1 MNKGVS
7 IPVLMDMGMPVMVLM
22 RMRMV
27 MLMPIL
33 LQMHIKII
41 RIQSTYIFPPKVQM
55 ISAYPQA
62 FKGMFQHMPV
72 RSQVQ
77 KRTNGHIPADSRIT
91 FQIQYFS
98 HFILPPICLFEWPDI
113 RPRIRCQ
120 YSPLKSRWHRNSA
133 WSKEQTVHESWP
145 HIPPMWGP
153 Q

>member
-62 FKGMFQHMPV
+62 FK
-72 RSQVQ
+72 
-77 KRTNGHIPADSRIT
+77 D
-91 FQIQYFS
+91 
-98 HFILPPICLFEWPDI
+98 CLLF
-113 RPRIRCQ
+113 
-120 YSPLKSRWHRNSA
+120 
-133 WSKEQTVHESWP
+133 
-145 HIPPMWGP
+145 
-153 Q
+153 